1 MGIVKS
7 VIRTA
12 KATQAALLNS
22 YADQQQTASWGRRV
36 YLVDHQANQIGQWAW
51 MPEIAVSSCGCNLA
65 KVRDKSEPQAAVNV
79 AWSSTVCYTV
89 RRIASGVM
97 TVLGIP
103 TC

>member
-1 MGIVKS
+1 
-7 VIRTA
+7 
-12 KATQAALLNS
+12 
-22 YADQQQTASWGRRV
+22 
-36 YLVDHQANQIGQWAW
+36 

-65 KVRDKSEPQAAVNV
+65 KVRDKSESQAAVNV